1 MYSLQPVGFGLAAH
15 AAVMVGNSTMLAIG
29 GVRGGLTI
37 SAQVVS
43 YDVLNDSWEVW
54 ERETLGLPG
63 VCVCVCVCLCLCV
76 RVCVLAF
83 V

>member
-1 MYSLQPVGFGLAAH
+1 MGFGLAAH
-15 AAVMVGNSTMLAIG
+15 AAVVVGNSTMLAIG

-63 VCVCVCVCLCLCV
+63 VCVCVCVCVSARAC
-76 RVCVLAF
+76 VCVCVKTL
-83 V
+83 